1 MDKVLELSIRAVIR
15 HLNGDMTEFN
25 KYKSKAMRIYEHEK
39 FNEKCIFQIKHMI
52 PDETREKLY
61 EMVS

>member
-25 KYKSKAMRIYEHEK
+25 KYKIYVTGIDGK
-39 FNEKCIFQIKHMI
+39 ITKGGRDLI
-52 PDETREKLY
+52 LY
-61 EMVS
+61 L